1 MITQA
6 MLGVGAKVAT
16 MVALRRSTAAGGH
29 WALSTVS
36 NAAPKTSD
44 HPQTMTRSFDAVAV
58 CNGHYAV
65 PFVPELYQAAAAAGL
80 VRHSHDYRR
89 PDAYTGSRV
98 LVVGAAGSANDIA
111 PEIATVAAVV
121 IRSY

>member
-6 MLGVGAKVAT
+6 MLGVGATV
-16 MVALRRSTAAGGH
+16 VALRRPTAGGGRSDLTCTLNSTA
-29 WALSTVS
+29 
-36 NAAPKTSD
+36 PETSD

-65 PFVPELYQAAAAAGL
+65 PFVPELYQAAAVAGL

-89 PDAYTGSRV
+89 PDAYAGSRV
-98 LVVGAAGSANDIA
+98 LVVKAVGSANGIA
-111 PEIATVAAVV
+111 PEIAMMVV
-121 IRSY
+121 VVVRSH

>member
-6 MLGVGAKVAT
+6 VLGVGATV
-16 MVALRRSTAAGGH
+16 VALRRPTAAGGR
-29 WALSTVS
+29 WDLTCTLSSAEV
-36 NAAPKTSD
+36 PETSD
-44 HPQTMTRSFDAVAV
+44 HLQTMTRSFDAVDV

-89 PDAYTGSRV
+89 PDAYAGLRV

-121 IRSY
+121 IRSH